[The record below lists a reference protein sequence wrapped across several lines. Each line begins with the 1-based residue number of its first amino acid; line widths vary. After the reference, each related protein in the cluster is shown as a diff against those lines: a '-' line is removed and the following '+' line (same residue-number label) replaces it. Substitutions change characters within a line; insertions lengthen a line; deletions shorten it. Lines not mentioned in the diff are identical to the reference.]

1 MTSETL
7 ELDRLR
13 IVGSLCEV
21 PFLAKSKDE
30 AVKRIT
36 VLAREALGSHTCSL
50 AIVDLDNKT
59 LTQIACTSAEAELE
73 EFLTGRPL
81 RVGSSKEG
89 ANVDLEILERGLPIE
104 RYGLQEDGQG
114 VANPDIAKKYGFRSL
129 LSYPL
134 RSDGEL
140 IAYLNHF
147 SSQAGPFR
155 DDERQLM
162 EIFAHQATLTIERF
176 NHLQTLNKSLSILS
190 DLSRGLL
197 SISPRDFPRLVAE
210 KACELLSVPIC
221 IVWRLDER
229 TRRRLYVVAT
239 SGEVDDGYRR
249 LTLDA
254 GDRRVRAHLEST
266 QVSYLSDAAA
276 FPGIVHRGQIERR
289 GWVSLLS
296 APLRVEER
304 VIGLLDV
311 FTKKRRSFKTW
322 EKESFETFAN
332 HVALS
337 FQRARLLKEA
347 EARKKLEKL
356 TEAILEMTEAHTVND
371 LLRLFLRGGLDL
383 VGSRRGLI
391 RLLNYETG
399 FLDIVEPT
407 DNLPKD
413 LKLQLGEG
421 ITGLA
426 LKKERPLRVG
436 DVRAP
441 RWREVFAALWEDTR
455 SELAI
460 PILVKNA
467 PIMQVREVKS
477 GSKPIGVLNI
487 ESTSVNAFRQIDED
501 CLWSLSRYAAVMI
514 ERLESDRRHSELAQ
528 IEKEMAAALDYDQTI
543 DVLLKGI
550 TQVLRF
556 GYVNISLVVPDS
568 NCIRT
573 EHVFGISEESV
584 EKFKGMAVHSLDS
597 NDIQADIVR
606 TREIEVPDINDERLD
621 ERIAKEFRHERL
633 ARVFIP
639 MIESTSNR
647 VIGTVEAG
655 YANRYRKHIYERDVQ
670 ILKRLVDS
678 AAQALQRRKSGL
690 LDKVSHE
697 FRAPIVGIRSNASF
711 LQTRRAH
718 LEPEIINKKLDDIL
732 TDCAILLYEVAELE
746 FILGRPRKQ
755 SKFERTLVF
764 RDIIKKTIN
773 QLKPIVAER
782 GFEPS
787 KIEYNP
793 AYSRILVVTDI
804 AKLNQVVYNL
814 LINSIKYAEA
824 DPRAFTIRIELEE
837 NREFTILKFKDWG
850 IGIKK
855 QYEDR
860 IFDEGFRTPEAEAI
874 DVTGSGLGLALSKI
888 IMEEQLGG
896 DLVLAKLYKPTE
908 FHICI
913 PKRPK
918 EESDDSIRRR

>member
-1 MTSETL
+1 MTSEML

-13 IVGSLCEV
+13 IVGALCEV
-21 PFLAKSKDE
+21 PFLSKSKDE
-30 AVKRIT
+30 AIKRIT
-36 VLAREALGSHTCSL
+36 ELAREALGSHTCSL
-50 AIVDLDNKT
+50 AMIDLESKT
-59 LTQIACTSAEAELE
+59 LTQVACDSSEKELE
-73 EFLTGRPL
+73 AFLTGRPL
-81 RVGSSKEG
+81 RIGSLKER
-89 ANVDLEILERGLPIE
+89 AYVDLEMLEKGLPIE
-104 RYGLQEDGQG
+104 KYRLQEDGQG

-134 RSDGEL
+134 KSDGEL
-140 IAYLNHF
+140 FAYLNHF

-162 EIFAHQATLTIERF
+162 AIFAHQATLTIERF
-176 NHLQTLNKSLSILS
+176 DYIQTLNKSVSILS
-190 DLSRGLL
+190 DLSSGLL
-197 SISPRDFPRLVAE
+197 SNAPHDFPRLVAE

-229 TRRRLYVVAT
+229 KRRRLYVVAA
-239 SGEVDDGYRR
+239 SRDVDDDYWR

-254 GDRRVRAHLEST
+254 EDRRVKAHLESN
-266 QVSYLSDAAA
+266 QVLFLSEAASN
-276 FPGIVHRGQIERR
+276 PGIVHRGQIERR
-289 GWVSLLS
+289 GWISLLS
-296 APLRVEER
+296 APLRVDDR
-304 VIGLLDV
+304 VIGLLHV
-311 FTKKRRSFKTW
+311 FTKKKRFFKTW

-332 HVALS
+332 QVALS

-356 TEAILEMTEAHTVND
+356 TEVILEMTEAHTVSE

-391 RLLNYETG
+391 RLLDYETG

-407 DNLPKD
+407 DELPRD
-413 LKLQLGEG
+413 LKLQLGKG

-426 LKKERPLRVG
+426 LKKEKPLRVG
-436 DVRAP
+436 DVRTP
-441 RWREVFAALWEDTR
+441 RWRKVFAAMWEDTR

-467 PIMQVREVKS
+467 HIMQGREVKS
-477 GSKPIGVLNI
+477 GSKRIGVLNI

-514 ERLESDRRHSELAQ
+514 ERLESDNRHNKLRQ

-543 DVLLKGI
+543 DVLLRGI
-550 TQVLRF
+550 TQVLKF
-556 GYVNISLVVPDS
+556 GYVNISFVVPDS

-573 EHVFGISEESV
+573 EHVVGIPKDSV
-584 EKFKGMAVHSLDS
+584 EKFTSMAVHSLDS
-597 NDIQADIVR
+597 NDIQADIVK
-606 TREIEVPDINDERLD
+606 TREIEVPDINDQRLD
-621 ERIAKEFRHERL
+621 ARIAKEFHHERL

-647 VIGTVEAG
+647 VIGTIEAG
-655 YANRYRKHIYERDVQ
+655 YDNRYRKHIYERDVQ
-670 ILKRLVDS
+670 ILKRLGDS

-718 LEPEIINKKLDDIL
+718 LEPDIINKKFDDIL

-782 GFEPS
+782 GFDPS
-787 KIEYNP
+787 RIEYNP
-793 AYSRILVVTDI
+793 AYSRIVVVTDI

-855 QYEDR
+855 VYRDR

-874 DVTGSGLGLALSKI
+874 DVTGSGLGLVLSKV
-888 IMEEQLGG
+888 IMEQQLGG
-896 DLVLAKLYKPTE
+896 DLVLANLYKPTE
-908 FHICI
+908 FDVYI

-918 EESDDSIRRR
+918 EDSDDSIRRR